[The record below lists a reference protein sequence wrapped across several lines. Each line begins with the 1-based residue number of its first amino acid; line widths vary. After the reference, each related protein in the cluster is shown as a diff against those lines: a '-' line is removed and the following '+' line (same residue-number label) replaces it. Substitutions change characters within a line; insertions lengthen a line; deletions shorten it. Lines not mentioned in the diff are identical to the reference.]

1 MNRRPRVVA
10 GIALLSAM
18 VFPVMA
24 AGQNFFG
31 RFFRAAPTAVEYDS
45 RFVFTR
51 IRYGTRVGGNGGWEH
66 DYPTADRNF
75 AAILDYITHTRVH
88 LNDSNILDL
97 DDPRIFQNPVI
108 YMSEPGYWTTDEAEA
123 KNLRAYLLKGGFIIF
138 DDFDGDAEW
147 RNLVTQMKV
156 VLPDH
161 DFIRLDVSHPIF
173 QSFYGLRTLNIPHP
187 MLPGIEPV
195 FLGLF
200 DDNRTS
206 GRMMAIANFNND
218 IGDYWEWSAEGLYGD
233 AGTSDAYRLGVDYL
247 VYAMTH

>member
-1 MNRRPRVVA
+1 MNRRLRVVA

-31 RFFRAAPTAVEYDS
+31 RSFRPAPTAVEYDS
-45 RFVFTR
+45 QFAFTR

-75 AAILDYITHTRVH
+75 SAILDYKTRMRVH

-123 KNLRAYLLKGGFIIF
+123 RNLRAYLLKGGFIIF

-173 QSFYGLRTLNIPHP
+173 QSFYGLRSLNIQHP
-187 MLPGIEPV
+187 MLPGIEPI
-195 FLGLF
+195 FYGLF
-200 DDNRTS
+200 D
-206 GRMMAIANFNND
+206 NNQTD
-218 IGDYWEWSAEGLYGD
+218 
-233 AGTSDAYRLGVDYL
+233 
-247 VYAMTH
+247 